1 MTVMKI
7 ALFALFFQF
16 ILTFH
21 LLASQISVSGNV
33 SGVWDVDT
41 VLVTDNIVIPNG
53 STLSIVP
60 GSLIFFQGHFFLK
73 VEGRLLAQGIQ
84 SDTIRFSVPDTTG
97 FTDLFSPAGSWNG
110 IWFHQSDNQNDSSLF
125 EYCSFEFGK
134 AIGSDSTH
142 WYGGA
147 VCIRESSKIRFSN
160 CHFVNNRAFKNGGA
174 VYVRK
179 AAPRFQYCHFEN
191 NHCGL
196 DTLFGYGGAL
206 CLEYSD
212 SWVYRNSFIQNS
224 STGVGGGISFE
235 FSDPRIESNRI
246 SGNFSA
252 IGGGMSS
259 LRSSGGQPVV
269 NNLITG
275 NSGYFFGGGMAFIE
289 SSTRCVNNTV
299 ADNYSGAGGGFF
311 INFTSSPVI
320 YNTVLWGNNATGGSG
335 HQVYIWDSFSAPEFY
350 HCLVGGG
357 LQGIEGTGGGAGF
370 IGVFE
375 NCYDEDP
382 LFIGSGSDPYMHDII
397 SVCTN
402 NGSPDTTGLLLPL
415 NDLIGA
421 PRIFAGAIDIGA
433 YEVMYLSDDQA
444 LKPSE
449 AYKIHVYPVPFR
461 QVVNVHFTLEAEK
474 LVIIVVYDQMGRVA
488 GTLQN
493 GFLKRGDH
501 AFVFEPSERSVQS
514 KSPVTYF
521 LQMKVGDFVYNY
533 KLLRVD

>member
-1 MTVMKI
+1 MTFMKTALI
-7 ALFALFFQF
+7 ALFCQF

-41 VLVTDNIVIPNG
+41 VFVTDNIVIPNG

-60 GSLIFFQGHFFLK
+60 GSLILFQGHYFLK

-84 SDTIRFSVPDTTG
+84 SDTIRFTVTDTTG

-110 IWFHQSDNQNDSSLF
+110 IRFHQTDNQNDSSIF
-125 EYCSFEFGK
+125 EYCRFEYGK
-134 AIGSDSTH
+134 AVGSDSTY

-147 VCIRESSKIRFSN
+147 VCVRESSRIRFSY
-160 CHFVNNRAFKNGGA
+160 CHFANNRAFKNGGA

-179 AAPRFQYCHFEN
+179 AAPRIQYCHFEN

-196 DTLFGYGGAL
+196 DTLYGYGGAL

-259 LRSSGGQPVV
+259 LRSSGEQSVV
-269 NNLITG
+269 NNLITD

-289 SSTRCVNNTV
+289 SSSRCVNNTV
-299 ADNYSGAGGGFF
+299 ADNSSGAGGGFF
-311 INFTSSPVI
+311 VNFSSSPVI
-320 YNTVLWGNNATGGSG
+320 YNTVLWGNDATGGAG

-350 HCLVGGG
+350 HCVVGGG

-375 NCYDEDP
+375 NCHDEDP
-382 LFIGSGSDPYMHDII
+382 LFTGSGSDPYMHDVL
-397 SVCTN
+397 SVCAN
-402 NGSPDTTGLLLPL
+402 NGTPDTTGLLLPL
-415 NDLIGA
+415 TDLAGA
-421 PRIFAGAIDIGA
+421 PRIFGGAIDIGA

-449 AYKIHVYPVPFR
+449 TFKIHVYPVPFR
-461 QVVNVHFTLEAEK
+461 EEVNVHFILDAENR
-474 LVIIVVYDQMGRVA
+474 VTIVVYDQMGKVA
-488 GTLQN
+488 GTLQDGVLN
-493 GFLKRGDH
+493 RGDH
-501 AFVFEPSERSVQS
+501 AFVFEPAVPSVQP
-514 KSPVTYF
+514 KSPVMYL
-521 LQMKVGDFVYNY
+521 LQVTIGDLVASH